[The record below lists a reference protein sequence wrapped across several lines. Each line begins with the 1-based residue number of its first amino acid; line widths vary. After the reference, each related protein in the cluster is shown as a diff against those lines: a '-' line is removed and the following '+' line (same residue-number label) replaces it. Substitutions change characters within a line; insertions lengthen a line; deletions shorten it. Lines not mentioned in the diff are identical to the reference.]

1 MFCFLMDPAAVEKM
15 LLYSDPHGFQK
26 LKQNST
32 HTALVYFESEKR
44 IHSCHYRVI
53 PKASLKKKKKNSK
66 SAVHA
71 KKQTKKEKIVRDN
84 SVRAINSLFKN

>member
-26 LKQNST
+26 LKQSST

-53 PKASLKKKKKNSK
+53 PKASLKKKKKILNQQYMPK
-66 SAVHA
+66 NRLR
-71 KKQTKKEKIVRDN
+71 KKKLLGIIQ
-84 SVRAINSLFKN
+84 